1 MVTVSTDLSDCT
13 KYTVTI
19 WFFFLIGI
27 HSMQGETATMRH
39 GVTRKEAQKNVTGH
53 RKSV

>member
-1 MVTVSTDLSDCT
+1 MDAFQFDQPCKQAES
-13 KYTVTI
+13 KM
-19 WFFFLIGI
+19 FFLIGI

-39 GVTRKEAQKNVTGH
+39 GVTRKRSTKKIAAY